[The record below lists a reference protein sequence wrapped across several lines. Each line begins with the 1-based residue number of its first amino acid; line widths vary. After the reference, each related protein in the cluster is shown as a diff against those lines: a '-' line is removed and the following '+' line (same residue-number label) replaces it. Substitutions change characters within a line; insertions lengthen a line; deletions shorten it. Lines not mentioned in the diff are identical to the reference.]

1 MKKQTYTV
9 TDDQIA
15 ALKKLRK
22 KTGMNKSEHVRRALD
37 AYLSHAKRTRQK

>member
-9 TDDQIA
+9 TEAQITQ
-15 ALKKLRK
+15 LKKLRK

-37 AYLSHAKRTRQK
+37 AYLAKQR